1 MDNGEKNVGVWGKII
16 IIYKKKVY
24 RGDKRDGRE

>member
-1 MDNGEKNVGVWGKII
+1 MDNGEKNVGVWGKTTITH
-16 IIYKKKVY
+16 KKKVY